1 MKKTAIT
8 ILMALVAASGYAQTA
23 YSALMLSENDYE
35 GTARTAAMGNAF
47 TALGGDLGA
56 VSINPASSAVA
67 TYSQFS
73 ITPGLSIFSSTA
85 SGVSPYENGDLPYF
99 ERTMKS
105 SRTKFN
111 IPNVGFSLNFE
122 TGRRSGIKS
131 ISAAFVVNKTAS
143 YDQNVYAA
151 GRNSTTSFIG
161 QMAYEAS
168 AKDKNGNLLY
178 PSNLLD
184 ADNAFDVMPWKY
196 VIGYKTGMI
205 DPYDD
210 IYVAATEKV
219 FDDKTAFLG
228 GTVDQA
234 YGRNISGSK
243 YEYMVNV
250 GMNISDFIYLGANL
264 TLHSMDYSYSEY
276 FRETAVDPDDFEIT
290 YNDGSGNIIPT
301 MTKYFDRMK
310 YNSSYSYSGVGYS
323 AKFGLI
329 VTPMPG
335 LRIGAALQTPTAIS
349 IDESWEDSGETKF
362 TGAGGGNFSSESPYG
377 ENSWK
382 FRSPLKAN
390 FGLAYTFGKAGLI
403 SADYELS
410 DYSKLRYNS
419 STYTDRD
426 ILYEINEEM
435 TASYGIAHKIRIGAE
450 FKPLPELAIRAGYN
464 LSTSAEKAVWDG
476 FEYVEIE
483 KPTLSHKAA
492 IGLGY
497 SSRKSFFADIALTR
511 SFLPKEYFM
520 PYGDYVFKQNKEGD
534 FIVDPNCYAPELLI
548 KSSLWNVILTIGF
561 RF

>member
-8 ILMALVAASGYAQTA
+8 ILMALVAMSGYAQTA

-67 TYSQFS
+67 NYSQFS
-73 ITPGLSIFSSTA
+73 VTPGLSIFSSTA

-99 ERTMKS
+99 ERTMRS
-105 SRTKFN
+105 DRTKFN
-111 IPNVGFSLNFE
+111 LPNAGVSLHFE
-122 TGRRSGIKS
+122 TGRKSGIKS
-131 ISAAFVVNKTAS
+131 FSASFIVNRTAS

-151 GRNSTTSFIG
+151 GRNSTTSFMG

-168 AKDKNGNLLY
+168 VNGY
-178 PSNLLD
+178 PSAQLGSD
-184 ADNAFDVMPWKY
+184 QAFDLFPWKA

-210 IYVAATEKV
+210 IYVGATEKV
-219 FDDKTAFLG
+219 YDDKTAFMG
-228 GTVDQA
+228 GTVDQT

-243 YEYMVNV
+243 YEYIINV

-264 TLHSMDYSYSEY
+264 TLNSMDYSYSEY
-276 FRETAVDPDDFEIT
+276 FKETAVDPNDFEIT
-290 YNDGSGNIIPT
+290 YNDGDGNIIPT

-329 VTPMPG
+329 VTPMQG
-335 LRIGAALQTPTAIS
+335 LRIGAAIQTPTAMN
-349 IDESWEDSGETKF
+349 IDERWEDSGETEF
-362 TGAGGGNFSSESPYG
+362 TGAGGGRYSSESPYG

-410 DYSKLRYNS
+410 DYSRLRYNS
-419 STYTDRD
+419 SAYTDRD

-435 TASYGIAHKIRIGAE
+435 KASYGIAHKVRVGAE
-450 FKPLPELAIRAGYN
+450 FKPIPELAIRAGYN
-464 LSTSAEKAVWDG
+464 LCTSAEKAIWDG
-476 FEYVEIE
+476 FEYIE
-483 KPTLSHKAA
+483 LDKPTLSHKAA
-492 IGLGY
+492 VGLGY
-497 SSRKSFFADIALTR
+497 SSKKSFFADIACTR
-511 SFLPKEYFM
+511 SFIPNEYFM
-520 PYGDYVFKQNKEGD
+520 PYSDYVYTETKEGD
-534 FIVDPNCYAPELLI
+534 IIVDPNYYAPELLI
-548 KSSLWNVILTIGF
+548 KSSLWKVILTIGF